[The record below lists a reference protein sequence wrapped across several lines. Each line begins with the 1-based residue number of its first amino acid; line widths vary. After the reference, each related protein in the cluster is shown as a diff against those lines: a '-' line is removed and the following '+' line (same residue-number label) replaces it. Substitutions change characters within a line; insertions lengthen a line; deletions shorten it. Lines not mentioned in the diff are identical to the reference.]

1 MWSFLA
7 IEALVRALMKLEG
20 SAGGSH
26 VLRVSPGG
34 SVSGANASGE
44 TESGVR
50 SITSLPLSAPR

>member
-1 MWSFLA
+1 MWSFVA

-26 VLRVSPGG
+26 VLRVSEG
-34 SVSGANASGE
+34 SVSGTNASGE

-50 SITSLPLSAPR
+50 SITSLP